1 MTGGSATIIGNVGDN
16 FGAGMTGGYAFIY
29 SKQKNLFNLINKE
42 SISLYQIIE
51 TEWQNVLLDNLKNF
65 HKETGSKK
73 AEFIIQNFKT
83 EVLNFI
89 HVVPDEVVNKL
100 KYPIK
105 NNLKIA

>member
-1 MTGGSATIIGNVGDN
+1 M
-16 FGAGMTGGYAFIY
+16 
-29 SKQKNLFNLINKE
+29 
-42 SISLYQIIE
+42 YQIIE